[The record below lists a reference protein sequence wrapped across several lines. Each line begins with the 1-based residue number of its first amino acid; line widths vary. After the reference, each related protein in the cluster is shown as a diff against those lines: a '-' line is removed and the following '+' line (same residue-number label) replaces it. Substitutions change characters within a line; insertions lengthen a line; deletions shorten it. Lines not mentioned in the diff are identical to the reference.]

1 VHVLV
6 DKMKEASVVYVS
18 ESGSS
23 SGSGSGR
30 DGGSSSNS
38 SSCLLELSTACLSG

>member
-1 VHVLV
+1 MHVLV
-6 DKMKEASVVYVS
+6 DKTKEASVVYVS
-18 ESGSS
+18 ESG